1 MSMEFEVDMTEFVA
15 TLQQYVQA
23 NKRESSYLITR
34 RARQVAFFA
43 SKEVKVAKAPDI
55 TALGAPHKPRK
66 QGSRARPRA
75 RTNTLFHALA
85 AKGNKLG
92 KTPRGKGNYELATK
106 IYNSRKK
113 ATSYSRALFVKL
125 ARQLDDKIYDFTK
138 NPYAKGRASIDGVKT
153 TKADPKKLTATLYI
167 PGLDSDHYAKEM
179 KPALQRAI
187 NDSAKDM
194 QQYLARKL
202 QKIADRHSA

>member
-1 MSMEFEVDMTEFVA
+1 MSVEFEVDMTEFVA
-15 TLQQYVQA
+15 TLQQYVKA
-23 NKRESSYLITR
+23 NKRESSDLITAK
-34 RARQVAFFA
+34 AREVAFFA
-43 SKEVKVAKAPDI
+43 AREVKVAKAADI
-55 TALGAPHKPRK
+55 TKLGAPHKPRK

-92 KTPRGKGNYELATK
+92 KAVRGQGNYDLATK

-113 ATSYSRALFVKL
+113 ATSYSRALFLKM
-125 ARQLDDKIYDFTK
+125 ANQLKGKIYDFTK
-138 NPYAKGRASIDGVKT
+138 NQYAQGRSSMDGVKT
-153 TKADPKKLTATLYI
+153 KKSTPVTLEATLYV
-167 PGLDSDHYAKEM
+167 PGLDADHYAKEM

-187 NDSAKDM
+187 NDSAKNM

-202 QKIADRHSA
+202 QKVADKYSA